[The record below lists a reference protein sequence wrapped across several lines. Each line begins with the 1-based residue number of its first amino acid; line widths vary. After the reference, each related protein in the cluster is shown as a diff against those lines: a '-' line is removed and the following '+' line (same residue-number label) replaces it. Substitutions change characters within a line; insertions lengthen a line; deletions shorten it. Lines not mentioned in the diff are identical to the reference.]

1 MATAVNILLATTV
14 VSLVSL
20 VGVFFLSV
28 REALLR
34 QVATLL
40 VAFASGGLIGGAF
53 FHLIPEA
60 LTLAGE
66 RAFSMVVL
74 GLVLFFVLE
83 KFLYWRHCHEGTC
96 EVHNFTYLNLVG
108 DAILLRKS

>member
-28 REALLR
+28 REVLLR

-40 VAFASGGLIGGAF
+40 VAFASDGLIGGAF
-53 FHLIPEA
+53 FHHRGRS
-60 LTLAGE
+60 T
-66 RAFSMVVL
+66 
-74 GLVLFFVLE
+74 
-83 KFLYWRHCHEGTC
+83 
-96 EVHNFTYLNLVG
+96 
-108 DAILLRKS
+108 